1 MRAPF
6 LLPTASQAPGPFR
19 DPRLP
24 LLRGTGARTQGSW
37 CIHRNVACLWVHTPG
52 GTYTGGLFLLT
63 SRTVGETGLMA
74 SESISYHDT
83 ILGRVWE
90 GGGTGDMEV
99 DV

>member
-37 CIHRNVACLWVHTPG
+37 CIHRKVPVRGNRLTKQHSFPSFLWLRLNITV
-52 GTYTGGLFLLT
+52 LL
-63 SRTVGETGLMA
+63 SSGVGWE
-74 SESISYHDT
+74 
-83 ILGRVWE
+83 RE
-90 GGGTGDMEV
+90 GGGEEGGGEGRGV
-99 DV
+99 CFCCPAAP